1 MSYVRQELPSRI
13 LDLKSE
19 LECLK
24 QGVAEEKEQFL
35 KLLEEEKAKLHE
47 EGLNLNI
54 KLAAQNM
61 TKERNKARTVE
72 EEVVSVD
79 DEVEDCP
86 ENGGGENCE
95 EGNLLKPIS
104 ESLEV
109 QEGAE
114 GVGEE
119 QVEELIGSENVEES
133 GDGQKVG

>member
-1 MSYVRQELPSRI
+1 MRIGCFLDIIFGIMLHIHQFNFDFSDVRRELPSRI

-35 KLLEEEKAKLHE
+35 KLLEDEKAKLLE

-61 TKERNKARTVE
+61 AKERNKARTNE
-72 EEVVSVD
+72 EEAVSVD

-86 ENGGGENCE
+86 ENGEGENCAE
-95 EGNLLKPIS
+95 VNIS
-104 ESLEV
+104 P
-109 QEGAE
+109 
-114 GVGEE
+114 
-119 QVEELIGSENVEES
+119 
-133 GDGQKVG
+133 